1 MSLQE
6 KPLSAATPHEPLARP
21 RAGVPA
27 VLHALAILRHLQ
39 STGNKGAT
47 MTEIA
52 NGLSINQSTCFNIL
66 KTLAADRFLSYDE
79 DTRRYTLGMALI
91 ELGALV
97 DHHGRLLSVAQTY
110 LDVLAE
116 EVEQAC
122 LAFRKTPDDAFL
134 VVSKAEGRRQLRL
147 TAGLG
152 DRFPPNAAVLA
163 KSWYA
168 WEPDS
173 VVDRM
178 IELHGL
184 PAHAPSAI
192 TGILDFKSELARTRA
207 RGYAVSIGEYY
218 PEHNAVGCPVL
229 APDGSCQL
237 LLVITGFASVMTAEA
252 ITVMG
257 PRLAGI
263 ARDISTTVFGASDR

>member
-6 KPLSAATPHEPLARP
+6 KPVPAAIPHEPGGRR

-52 NGLSINQSTCFNIL
+52 KALAINQSTCFNIL

-97 DHHGRLLSVAQTY
+97 DHHGRLLSVAQTH
-110 LDVLAE
+110 LDALAR
-116 EVEQAC
+116 EVDQAC
-122 LAFRKTPDDAFL
+122 LAFRKTPDDSFL
-134 VVSKAEGRRQLRL
+134 VVGKAEARRQLRL
-147 TAGLG
+147 TAGVG

-168 WEPDS
+168 WEPEPE
-173 VVDRM
+173 VDRM

-184 PAHAPSAI
+184 PAHAPSTI
-192 TGILDFKSELARTRA
+192 TGILDFKAELARTRA
-207 RGYAVSIGEYY
+207 RGYALSVGEYY
-218 PEHNAVGCPVL
+218 AEHNAVGCPVL

-237 LLVITGFASVMTAEA
+237 LLVITGFASMMTADEMA
-252 ITVMG
+252 VMG
-257 PRLAGI
+257 PRLADI
-263 ARDISTTVFGASDR
+263 AREISTTVFGPDDR